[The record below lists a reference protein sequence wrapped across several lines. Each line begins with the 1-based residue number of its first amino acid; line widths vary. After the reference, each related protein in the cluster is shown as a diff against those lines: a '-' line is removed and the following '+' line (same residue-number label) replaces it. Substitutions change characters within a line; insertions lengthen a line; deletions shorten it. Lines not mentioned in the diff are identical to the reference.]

1 MRCRSNAAVAAGVWL
16 AAASLIA
23 GCGGQATRSPQGA
36 GAAGGTAGSSGS
48 AGSSSS
54 GTGGGSG
61 SSGCAGAVAFDDPTI
76 EEAVRAAVGVPDGP
90 IELSALGGVTTLFTR
105 GAASL
110 GGVECLSALTTFRSV
125 EGTLSDLTALRDL
138 TQLESVFVSDNQ
150 IADISALSDHA
161 ALRSVDLSRNPL
173 SNPTPLEGLP
183 ALSELRLDGCGLEVL
198 PEPSGPLEVLFAS
211 DNRIAVLTPLVGV
224 TSLRELRVSGN
235 DLTSLA
241 PLSEL
246 VNLEIVAAE
255 NNAIVDLTPLS
266 GKPRLERVMIG
277 HNAVTDLS
285 PLSGLPAIQVID
297 ADNNQISTLA
307 GTVLPAPRCGS
318 ELDFTYNPI
327 TTGDLEYV
335 CSQGWVTR
343 WGTNPPQTCNAPC
356 LQ

>member
-1 MRCRSNAAVAAGVWL
+1 MRCRSNAAVAAGAWL

-23 GCGGQATRSPQGA
+23 GCGGQATRSFHGA
-36 GAAGGTAGSSGS
+36 GAARGTAGSSGS
-48 AGSSSS
+48 AGSSSG

-61 SSGCAGAVAFDDPTI
+61 SSGCAGVVTFYDPAIDET
-76 EEAVRAAVGVPDGP
+76 VRAAVGIPEGP
-90 IELSALGGVTTLFTR
+90 IEASALGNVTTLFTR

-110 GGVECLSALTTFRSV
+110 GGVECLAALTTFRSV
-125 EGTLSDLTALRDL
+125 
-138 TQLESVFVSDNQ
+138 
-150 IADISALSDHA
+150 
-161 ALRSVDLSRNPL
+161 
-173 SNPTPLEGLP
+173 
-183 ALSELRLDGCGLEVL
+183 
-198 PEPSGPLEVLFAS
+198 
-211 DNRIAVLTPLVGV
+211 AVLRPLTGV

-246 VNLEIVAAE
+246 ADLEIVAVE
-255 NNAIVDLTPLS
+255 NNVIVDLTPLA
-266 GKPRLERVMIG
+266 GKPRLERVM
-277 HNAVTDLS
+277 
-285 PLSGLPAIQVID
+285 
-297 ADNNQISTLA
+297 ISTLA

-318 ELDFTYNPI
+318 ELDVTYNPI